1 MVKIA
6 VRSYRDLLVWQKSV
20 ELAIGC
26 YRAIKNFP
34 VSELYGLTSQIQ
46 RSAVSVA
53 ANIAE
58 GNGRKHLA
66 EYLHHL
72 SIARGS
78 LMELETHLIIA
89 ARLSYLR
96 SPKTLLEDTAEVGRM
111 LNGLIAHLR
120 RTSDVA
126 PLPAPDP

>member
-6 VRSYRDLLVWQKSV
+6 VQSYRDLLVWQKSV

-26 YRAIKNFP
+26 YRAIKNSP
-34 VSELYGLTSQIQ
+34 ASELYGLTNQIQ

-58 GNGRKHLA
+58 GHGRKKLG

-111 LNGLIAHLR
+111 LNGLIAHLQ
-120 RTSDVA
+120 RTSSDA
-126 PLPAPDP
+126 SSPAPET